1 MHYSLAIALR
11 YLRARRRSGLVSRVT
26 LIAVGG
32 TLVGVATLII
42 VLSLM
47 NGFEAE
53 LRSRIIEFNTHVLAF
68 SRNEAAWNAVDSISA
83 EIGKV
88 DGVLA
93 TAPFIRGESLL
104 YYEFISGLK
113 VKTKGVIVKG
123 VDIGKEKMV
132 STVIDS
138 FSPPV
143 TTFETSG
150 FEDGADLPGIVLGE
164 DLALDL
170 KISYGEILTLVSAPA
185 EMQLGTIKPRT
196 REFRVIGFFKTGVF
210 EFDSRFAYIDIR
222 EAATFYDFEA
232 STRGLG
238 IRIRDIYKAE
248 LVDEMIVERLQ
259 SPYWGTNN
267 WIDLNSNLFSYIK
280 VEKILMFLS
289 ARADSPDRRLQPRGD
304 ADHGHNG
311 EKERDRDPQIDGGLV
326 RRHNV
331 DFHGGG
337 GHHRGRRDRARRG
350 YGAGRLLRPVARPS
364 RPAKGRLFHKHPSRA
379 GEIRRHSHGGGRI
392 DDHLLLRHALPELGG
407 VQAPAA
413 RGHQVR
419 LREPGAWGYLAD
431 KGIGAYI

>member
-222 EAATFYDFEA
+222 EAETFYDFEA

-248 LVDEMIVERLQ
+248 LVDEAIVARLQ
-259 SPYWGTNN
+259 TPFWGTNN

-280 VEKILMFLS
+280 VEKILMFLLLALIVLIAAFNLVGMLTMVIMEKRS
-289 ARADSPDRRLQPRGD
+289 EIGILRSMGASSGGIMSIFMVEGAIIGAVGTVLGAVTGLAVCYVLSLVHLDLPKDVYFINTLPVLVKFADIAMVAAASMIISFCATLYPSWE
-304 ADHGHNG
+304 AC
-311 EKERDRDPQIDGGLV
+311 
-326 RRHNV
+326 
-331 DFHGGG
+331 
-337 GHHRGRRDRARRG
+337 
-350 YGAGRLLRPVARPS
+350 RLLPLEAI
-364 RPAKGRLFHKHPSRA
+364 KY
-379 GEIRRHSHGGGRI
+379 
-392 DDHLLLRHALPELGG
+392 D
-407 VQAPAA
+407 
-413 RGHQVR
+413 
-419 LREPGAWGYLAD
+419 
-431 KGIGAYI
+431 